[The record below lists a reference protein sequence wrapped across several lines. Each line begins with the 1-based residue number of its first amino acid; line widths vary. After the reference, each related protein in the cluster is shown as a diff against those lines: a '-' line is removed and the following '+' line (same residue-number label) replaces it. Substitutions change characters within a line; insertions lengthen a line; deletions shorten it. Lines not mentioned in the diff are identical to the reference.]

1 ANQLKND
8 YKKKIPD
15 NIVDLKKLEGIG
27 NYSANAILCFGFNQ
41 RRPLLDSN
49 FIRVYNRVFNI
60 TSKTKTAKND
70 KFLWEFSELL
80 LPNKNFINFNYAIL
94 DLGGNICITFKPKCH
109 ICPLS
114 KICFFFSN
122 RNPN

>member
-1 ANQLKND
+1 MIKSLGLLFRAKFLEKIANQLKND

-70 KFLWEFSELL
+70 KF
-80 LPNKNFINFNYAIL
+80 
-94 DLGGNICITFKPKCH
+94 H
-109 ICPLS
+109 ISP
-114 KICFFFSN
+114 
-122 RNPN
+122 